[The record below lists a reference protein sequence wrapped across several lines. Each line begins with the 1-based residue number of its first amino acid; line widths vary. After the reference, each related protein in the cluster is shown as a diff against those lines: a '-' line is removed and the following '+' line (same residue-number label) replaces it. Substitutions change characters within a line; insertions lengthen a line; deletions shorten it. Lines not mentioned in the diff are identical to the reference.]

1 MAHDLFDEER
11 ICEACWC
18 TKGHACLLSCCN
30 IVKIAELVGQKC
42 NVNPSFLVE
51 MKLMIVMC
59 ALMSF
64 NAMTVACENHQWKGH
79 KILCCKNGTMFVIGG
94 QQVWVKERPVFCQ
107 ASNNSVEEKTSAV
120 RVIGIIVALIGTVF
134 SVCQCIYCTLG
145 MKLIRNPVENQ
156 GA

>member
-1 MAHDLFDEER
+1 
-11 ICEACWC
+11 
-18 TKGHACLLSCCN
+18 
-30 IVKIAELVGQKC
+30 
-42 NVNPSFLVE
+42 
-51 MKLMIVMC
+51 
-59 ALMSF
+59 
-64 NAMTVACENHQWKGH
+64 
-79 KILCCKNGTMFVIGG
+79 MFVIGG

-145 MKLIRNPVENQ
+145 MKLIRSPVENQ